1 MPSAWQVVDGWE
13 LLLHGELMLKPIVF
27 PSPNKRHKAILT
39 QIGEVEA
46 DHVYYS
52 LSIDGFPHSFVDR
65 VFGKDC
71 LWSPESRFLVV
82 QEWKETD
89 EAGTPKFCQLLIIDV
104 LARRE
109 CIIANVEGAKGNILP
124 ESFIGES
131 LMYTVIYYGQFG
143 MTKSFESKFQYLNG
157 WQTIK

>member
-1 MPSAWQVVDGWE
+1 
-13 LLLHGELMLKPIVF
+13 MLKPIVI
-27 PSPNKRHKAILT
+27 PSPNKKHKATLT
-39 QIGEVEA
+39 QIGEIQA
-46 DHVYYS
+46 DDGYYS
-52 LSIDGFPHSFVDR
+52 LSIDGLPNSFVDR
-65 VFGKDC
+65 VFGKVC

-89 EAGTPKFCQLLIIDV
+89 EAGVPKLCQLLIIDV

-109 CIIANVEGAKGNILP
+109 CIIANVEGAKGVILP